1 MSIQT
6 IVIIIPTYNEEAII
20 QQTIA
25 ELAMVH
31 QDRDD
36 IKLKVLI
43 FDSASNDQTVS
54 NVKALQKIYPWLHLK
69 TEEKKTGLGSAYL
82 QAMRFAISNML
93 ADVVIEFDAD
103 LSHQPKYLETM
114 FELIKTHDVV
124 VGSRYISTGS
134 IPSDWGWHRKIL
146 SIGGNHIARL
156 LLTRRYKDFTSGF
169 RATKTLV
176 LKPLLTNNF
185 LSNDYAYKL
194 HLFWML
200 HQKKANICEF
210 PIEFVDRTKGKSKL
224 PKNNII
230 DSLRVLIILRA
241 RQLFNRI

>member
-69 TEEKKTGLGSAYL
+69 TEE
-82 QAMRFAISNML
+82 N
-93 ADVVIEFDAD
+93 
-103 LSHQPKYLETM
+103 
-114 FELIKTHDVV
+114 
-124 VGSRYISTGS
+124 
-134 IPSDWGWHRKIL
+134 
-146 SIGGNHIARL
+146 
-156 LLTRRYKDFTSGF
+156 GF
-169 RATKTLV
+169 R
-176 LKPLLTNNF
+176 F
-185 LSNDYAYKL
+185 RLSSSNA
-194 HLFWML
+194 
-200 HQKKANICEF
+200 ICN
-210 PIEFVDRTKGKSKL
+210 L
-224 PKNNII
+224 
-230 DSLRVLIILRA
+230 
-241 RQLFNRI
+241 